1 MIRPLGRADT
11 AEALE
16 LLRARP
22 VQNVYLEHLIR
33 LGALGAMPGFHG
45 HFAHGRLAGVM
56 LIASNGGVALDVRD
70 ASGIA
75 ELAAA
80 ARASLVAPRH
90 IVGAEELTTPFWNAY
105 AWPGLVPLWSRR
117 EPVYVVGRA
126 ERKAS
131 AIEVGGAVLER
142 ASERDLDAVVANSA
156 RQYVEDL
163 KVDRHAADP
172 SGFRE
177 RHATELRDGRWWVA
191 RERGRVVF
199 QAHVGPENEQVVQI
213 GGVFSAPEVR
223 GRGLASRGVAAL
235 ADLLL
240 LRLPGVSLFCDEAN
254 TAARRVYE
262 RVGFRIAFHYRSY
275 LVS

>member
-22 VQNVYLEHLIR
+22 IQNVYLEHLVR
-33 LGALGAMPGFHG
+33 LGALGAMPGFLG
-45 HFAHGRLAGVM
+45 YFAHARLAGVM
-56 LIASNGGVALDVRD
+56 LVASNGGVALDVRD
-70 ASGIA
+70 AAGTA

-80 ARASLVAPRH
+80 ARVSLIAPRH
-90 IVGAEELTTPFWNAY
+90 IVGAEEVTVPFWNAY
-105 AWPGLVPLWSRR
+105 AWPGLVPLWTRR

-131 AIEVGGAVLER
+131 GLHADAAFVER
-142 ASERDLDAVVANSA
+142 ARERDLDTVVAQSA

-172 SGFRE
+172 GGFRE
-177 RHATELRDGRWWVA
+177 RHASELRDGRWWVA

-199 QAHVGPENEQVVQI
+199 QAHVGPENDQVVQI
-213 GGVFSAPEVR
+213 GGVFSAPDVR
-223 GRGLASRGVAAL
+223 GRGVASRGVAAL

-254 TAARRVYE
+254 AAARRVYE
-262 RVGFRIAFHYRSY
+262 RVGFRVAFHYRSY